1 MTRHPLD
8 APTFYLTAP
17 SPCPYLPGK
26 RERKIFTH
34 LVGTEARELHTML
47 SVGGFRRS
55 QNIAYRPACEGCQAC
70 VSVRV
75 RVDDF
80 RPTKSMKRIIERNR
94 DVISSES
101 DNQASSEQYA
111 LFRDYLDARH
121 DDGGMAQ
128 MSVLDYAMMIED
140 SHIDTHIV
148 SYRERQPGALSQPG
162 ALAGEPLGADTG
174 PLLGVCLS
182 DELSDGFSMVYSFFD
197 PAPSMQKRSL
207 GTYMILDHI
216 ERARKAGLPYLY
228 LGYFVEG
235 SPKMAYKARFQP
247 QEHLTGG
254 GWKISQA

>member
-1 MTRHPLD
+1 MTKHPLD

-17 SPCPYLPGK
+17 SPCPYLQGQQ
-26 RERKIFTH
+26 ERKIFTH
-34 LVGTEARELHTML
+34 LVGSQARDLHAML
-47 SVGGFRRS
+47 SIGGFRRS

-80 RPTKSMKRIIERNR
+80 KPTKSMRRIIERNR
-94 DVISSES
+94 DIRSFES
-101 DNQASSEQYA
+101 DNQVSSEQYA
-111 LFRDYLDARH
+111 VFRDYLDARH
-121 DDGGMAQ
+121 EDGGMAQ

-148 SYRERQPGALSQPG
+148 SYRERQPGDLEGDYSS
-162 ALAGEPLGADTG
+162 AGNG
-174 PLLGVCLS
+174 PLLGLS
-182 DELSDGFSMVYSFFD
+182 LTDELSDGFSMVYSFFD
-197 PAPSMQKRSL
+197 PSPSLEKRSL

-235 SPKMAYKARFQP
+235 SQKMAYKARFQP

-254 GWKISQA
+254 GWKLGAS

>member
-1 MTRHPLD
+1 MTKHPLD

-34 LVGTEARELHTML
+34 LVGSQARDLHTML

-55 QNIAYRPACEGCQAC
+55 QNIAYRPSCEGCHAC

-80 RPTKSMKRIIERNR
+80 RPSKSMKRIIECNR
-94 DVISSES
+94 DIRSFES
-101 DNQASSEQYA
+101 DNQASSEQYT

-121 DDGGMAQ
+121 EDGGMAQ

-148 SYRERQPGALSQPG
+148 SYRERQPGDLDGDYATCNDS
-162 ALAGEPLGADTG
+162 
-174 PLLGVCLS
+174 PLLGVCLT

-197 PAPSMQKRSL
+197 PSPSVEKRSL

-228 LGYFVEG
+228 LGYFVAG

-254 GWKISQA
+254 GWKVSTT